1 MEELEYKL
9 IKVGQLK
16 YDRIKSLSILRKE
29 IKFFGYCDSMNDVKI
44 LLDNVL
50 NNNLKEKF
58 NYSVKRCLDSVF
70 EGNQYIE
77 YNGYPIERNFPD
89 PWIPPQA

>member
-1 MEELEYKL
+1 MDELEYKL
-9 IKVGQLK
+9 VKSGQLK
-16 YDRIKSLSILRKE
+16 YDRIRSLSILRKE

-58 NYSVKRCLDSVF
+58 SYSVKLCLDCVF

-77 YNGYPIERNFPD
+77 YNNYPIEGNFID
-89 PWIPPQA
+89 NWIPPQA